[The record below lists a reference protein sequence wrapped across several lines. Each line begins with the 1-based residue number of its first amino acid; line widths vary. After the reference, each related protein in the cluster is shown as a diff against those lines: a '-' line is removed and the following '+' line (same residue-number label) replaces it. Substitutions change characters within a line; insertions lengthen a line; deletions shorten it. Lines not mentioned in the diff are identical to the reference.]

1 MLGGGGAGRGESRFS
16 RRLSLEI
23 VVHILMAKYMHVGK
37 QLAGSDSHVTG
48 LCSILGERLS

>member
-1 MLGGGGAGRGESRFS
+1 MLGGGGRGESRFS